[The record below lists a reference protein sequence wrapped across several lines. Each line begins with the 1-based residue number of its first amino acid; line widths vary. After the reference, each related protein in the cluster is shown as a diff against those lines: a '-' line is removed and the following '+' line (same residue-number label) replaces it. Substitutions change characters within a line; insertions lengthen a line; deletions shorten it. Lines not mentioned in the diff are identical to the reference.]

1 MPDMLVPLSWKE
13 VKEFFLREV
22 RDLHGS

>member
-13 VKEFFLREV
+13 VNEFFLREV
-22 RDLHGS
+22 RDLRTS